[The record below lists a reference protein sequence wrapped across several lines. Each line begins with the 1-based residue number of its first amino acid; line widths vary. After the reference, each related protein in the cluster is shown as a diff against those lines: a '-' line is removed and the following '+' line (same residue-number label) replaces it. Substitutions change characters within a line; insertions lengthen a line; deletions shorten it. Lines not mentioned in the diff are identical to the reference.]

1 MKLFSIRNLF
11 AITVVLS
18 VVVIYI
24 NLKDISVATNKLGN
38 DNNIAT
44 TVLLVITILL
54 SVWLVYDNYK
64 FILSYK

>member
-11 AITVVLS
+11 AIAVVLS